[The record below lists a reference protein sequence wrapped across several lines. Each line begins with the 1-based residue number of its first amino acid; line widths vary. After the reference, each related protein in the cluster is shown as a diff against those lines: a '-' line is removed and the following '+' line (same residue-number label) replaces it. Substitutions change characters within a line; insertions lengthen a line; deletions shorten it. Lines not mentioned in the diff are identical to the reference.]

1 MRAARV
7 LRRAGKGYVLGVNAN
22 HWFGLWYAKPL
33 IAGEAKHI
41 AAGLPKK
48 AWKRLSAGQGTKGER
63 LDDWVYCELADL
75 DASEYDEHRQALDAW
90 PADPAQPHGW

>member
-1 MRAARV
+1 V

-22 HWFGLWYAKPL
+22 HWFGSWCAKPL

-41 AAGLPKK
+41 AAGLPKT

-63 LDDWVYCELADL
+63 LYDWAYCELADL
-75 DASEYDEHRQALDAW
+75 DASEYDERKHAARAALF
-90 PADPAQPHGW
+90 GVLCVCESSLCLV